1 MQTVFENIIEKLEEL
16 HERYINQYGIVG
28 GNPSALAVKE
38 CIDTVREIAE
48 QYNNGWISCSERLP
62 ENISTVILQVKEIE
76 KPTFGWYGNITGWK
90 LTEEDFLKLKDF
102 TVVAW
107 QPLPQTYTK
116 GEING

>member
-1 MQTVFENIIEKLEEL
+1 MKKVFNEIIEKLEEQKSGL
-16 HERYINQYGIVG
+16 TEWAEDEAFKLATDKAIEIV
-28 GNPSALAVKE
+28 KQE
-38 CIDTVREIAE
+38 AE
-48 QYNNGWISCSERLP
+48 KYNNGWIPCSLRLP

-107 QPLPQTYTK
+107 QPLPQPYQPK
-116 GEING
+116 GE